1 MMQAGNRKI
10 LVYRPGQIW
19 LLAAATAMLLLTAA
33 YVLFDQ
39 GQQHAGGAVGRLQQE
54 RNELEQLSAR
64 QRAQIVE
71 LREQIAVLQR
81 AGEIDRRATL
91 EVRND
96 FAALQDELLGL
107 RKELEFYRGIVSPG
121 EVKHGLQVQQFNL
134 EPGQEPGSFA
144 FNLTLTQVK
153 RNDRYVTGAIEISV
167 QGVEDGEDKV
177 LPFDQLLVGDQ
188 KDLKY
193 RFRYFQHFE
202 GMIRIPADF
211 QPRQISIRLSPR
223 GKGQPPGIEEVVE
236 WPV

>member
-1 MMQAGNRKI
+1 MNPSGRDSESIELLDGMQFI
-10 LVYRPGQIW
+10 IRPIRADDAPRLQS
-19 LLAAATAMLLLTAA
+19 
-33 YVLFDQ
+33 LF
-39 GQQHAGGAVGRLQQE
+39 GRLSE
-54 RNELEQLSAR
+54 ESIYYR
-64 QRAQIVE
+64 
-71 LREQIAVLQR
+71 
-81 AGEIDRRATL
+81 
-91 EVRND
+91 
-96 FAALQDELLGL
+96 LLGL

-121 EVKHGLQVQQFNL
+121 EVKHGLRVQQFNL

-177 LPFDQLLVGDQ
+177 LPFEQLLVGDQ